1 MGDNIAMEQMT
12 AVLEKLGYTADEI
25 DQIEAYYRSDRDGL
39 TSYVLY
45 IRAAYDDRHEYLD

>member
-1 MGDNIAMEQMT
+1 MEQMIT
-12 AVLEKLGYTADEI
+12 VLEKLGYTADEI

-45 IRAAYDDRHEYLD
+45 IRAAYDDRHEYVD